1 MRKRTL
7 WAGLIALLLGPWA
20 WSLELNEASVEQLTA
35 IGVSHE
41 LAERLV
47 SYRKTHGAF
56 LSSGD
61 VLKVEGMTQ
70 GRLNQLRSSLT
81 IDGQRVTTPSGTA
94 PAIPGVS
101 PAVPAHKATVVSTR
115 RHTTRGLHRHDGR
128 VGRHHVRSGDE
139 SAVQGR
145 GRGEGRGNGRGG
157 GNGGGGG
164 HGKN

>member
-1 MRKRTL
+1 MRNSAL
-7 WAGLIALLLGPWA
+7 LAGLFALALTPLA
-20 WSLELNEASVEQLTA
+20 LSLELNEASVGELTV
-35 IGVSHE
+35 IGVSPD

-47 SYRKTHGAF
+47 DYREAHGDF

-81 IDGQRVTTPSGTA
+81 VDGQRVTTPSGTA

-101 PAVPAHKATVVSTR
+101 PAIPAHKAVSVSAPHRTR
-115 RHTTRGLHRHDGR
+115 ALHRDGRR
-128 VGRHHVRSGDE
+128 VGRQHAAFGDE
-139 SAVQGR
+139 TSRQGR

>member
-7 WAGLIALLLGPWA
+7 LAGLIALSLGPWA
-20 WSLELNEASVEQLTA
+20 WSLELNGASMEQLVA
-35 IGVSHE
+35 IGVSPD

-47 SYRKTHGAF
+47 EYQETHGDF
-56 LSSGD
+56 LSSGE

-101 PAVPAHKATVVSTR
+101 PAVPAHKAVSVSAPHR
-115 RHTTRGLHRHDGR
+115 ARALHRDGRR
-128 VGRHHVRSGDE
+128 VGRQHAVRGDAA
-139 SAVQGR
+139 SRQ

-157 GNGGGGG
+157 GNGHGEG
-164 HGKN
+164 HGKD

>member
-7 WAGLIALLLGPWA
+7 LAGLIALSLGPWA
-20 WSLELNEASVEQLTA
+20 WSLELNGASVEQLVA
-35 IGVSHE
+35 IGVSPD

-47 SYRKTHGAF
+47 EYQETHGDF

-101 PAVPAHKATVVSTR
+101 PAVPAHKATPVSA
-115 RHTTRGLHRHDGR
+115 RHHTRGLQHHSRR
-128 VGRHHVRSGDE
+128 VGRHHAIPDDE
-139 SAVQGR
+139 TAGR
-145 GRGEGRGNGRGG
+145 GRGQGRGNGHGGGNGRGG
-157 GNGGGGG
+157 G
-164 HGKN
+164 HGKD